1 LRAGDSHRRNR
12 AMECIYIN
20 LDSAVERKL
29 KFETNFNAF
38 KKPDWTLTR
47 FSAVNTE
54 MVKARNVKGE
64 SQPAEKGCFLS
75 HRDIIGAN
83 LDHDR
88 PLFILE
94 DDAVI
99 GKRTCAL
106 VERAFSQ
113 NDKPDWDILFTD
125 VCIPG
130 VKAMVDTL
138 RFRRELAAKKV
149 DIAFMNLTK
158 TNFAGSTAYLVN
170 PQSKR
175 KLYSLLCAAD
185 ELNIP
190 YDLYLRGLAHISA
203 LKVYVIFPFV
213 TSLSALS
220 ETSQIKS
227 AVDRTQ
233 LAWNMFRKM
242 VWMERNLAECK
253 PVLEQLK
260 STLAEKDLV
269 EFNSL
274 LTSPDQELKA
284 FGILF
289 SAAAA
294 KAA

>member
-1 LRAGDSHRRNR
+1 
-12 AMECIYIN
+12 M
-20 LDSAVERKL
+20 
-29 KFETNFNAF
+29 
-38 KKPDWTLTR
+38 
-47 FSAVNTE
+47 
-54 MVKARNVKGE
+54 
-64 SQPAEKGCFLS
+64 
-75 HRDIIGAN
+75 
-83 LDHDR
+83 
-88 PLFILE
+88 
-94 DDAVI
+94 
-99 GKRTCAL
+99 
-106 VERAFSQ
+106 
-113 NDKPDWDILFTD
+113 
-125 VCIPG
+125 
-130 VKAMVDTL
+130 
-138 RFRRELAAKKV
+138 
-149 DIAFMNLTK
+149 
-158 TNFAGSTAYLVN
+158 
-170 PQSKR
+170 
-175 KLYSLLCAAD
+175 
-185 ELNIP
+185 
-190 YDLYLRGLAHISA
+190 
-203 LKVYVIFPFV
+203 FPFV